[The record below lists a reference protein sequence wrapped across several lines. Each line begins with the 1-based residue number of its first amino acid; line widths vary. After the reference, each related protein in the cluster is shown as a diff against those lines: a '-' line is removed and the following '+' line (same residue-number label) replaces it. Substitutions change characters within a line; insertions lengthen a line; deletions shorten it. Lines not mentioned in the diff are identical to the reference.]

1 MYYENYKLHIYDS
14 LNFNNIHTNHKIFLN
29 CMLPIKTNI
38 NLIYETVHHQNNVY
52 DCGVFSIAFAT
63 SFIFSQCPCS
73 VTYEK
78 KLMRKHLI
86 AMFQNNFLQPFPTV
100 KVIAGIIIDNIY
112 DVRHSNL
119 VISKNFIDEFKNID
133 INQLEILKDK
143 FLAREAKKLYANYTV
158 NEDGSTTKAQL
169 KSTKKDSENRK
180 RIRKLIRKQYKDD
193 DILQRVKICRKKGEN
208 LYE

>member
-1 MYYENYKLHIYDS
+1 
-14 LNFNNIHTNHKIFLN
+14 
-29 CMLPIKTNI
+29 
-38 NLIYETVHHQNNVY
+38 
-52 DCGVFSIAFAT
+52 
-63 SFIFSQCPCS
+63 
-73 VTYEK
+73 
-78 KLMRKHLI
+78 MRKHLI
-86 AMFQNNFLQPFPTV
+86 AIFQNNFLQLFPTV
-100 KVIAGIIIDNIY
+100 KIIAGIIIDNID

-143 FLAREAKKLYANYTV
+143 FLAREAKNLYANYTV